1 MTTTT
6 LIAKAA
12 FDAVAGQIT
21 DAIKAA
27 TLNDGATDYTGR
39 VVFTGQKAAG
49 GFPMSTAKDRVNEAA
64 LEGFGTVP
72 SAGWTLVAGG
82 VTYFVLGVRDIVDA
96 GGLILARVISEA
108 DMLWQSV
115 SFVRS
120 VRTDDGAG
128 GWTEADTTLGA
139 TTGGMVAMSGSE
151 RWASMRVEAT
161 AKWRLI
167 VRDTGLGLLASD
179 RVTIDG
185 RSYGISFIDDHEKRG
200 EWLTLDLIEGA
211 AT

>member
-12 FDAVAGQIT
+12 FDAVSSQIT
-21 DAIKAA
+21 DAIKDA
-27 TLNDGATDYTGR
+27 TLNDGATDYEGR
-39 VVFTGQKAAG
+39 VVFTAEKAAG
-49 GFPMSTAKDRVNEAA
+49 GFPMSTAKDRVNEAV
-64 LEGFGTVP
+64 LEGFGVVP
-72 SAGWTLVAGG
+72 SAGWTITAGG
-82 VTYFVLGVRDIVDA
+82 VLYFIIGTRNIVEA
-96 GGLILARVISEA
+96 GGVVMARVIAEA

-115 SFVRS
+115 TFTRNGRVS
-120 VRTDDGAG
+120 DGFG
-128 GWTEADTTLGA
+128 GWTDGDTTVGT
-139 TTGGMVAMSGSE
+139 TTGGIVALSGSE

-179 RVTIDG
+179 RVTING
-185 RSYGISFIDDHEKRG
+185 RSYGISFIDDHEMRG
-200 EWLTLDLIEGA
+200 EWLSLDLVEGV